1 MDYNKIVN
9 LVWQASKFAQ
19 VESLDVKEKN
29 AHDFVTQA
37 DINISNFLKQSLG
50 ELYPTVGFVTEEE
63 DTHVTTNERFILDP
77 IDGTTNLIYNYRQSA
92 ISLAYVKDGAVQFG
106 VVFNPFSNEMFFATR
121 GKGAYLYDASVGIDP
136 LLNIG
141 VENYT
146 NCRLQVQNRDFAH
159 SLVEFGAGS
168 SYKAEAASNFSIA
181 QRVFESCLDLRRICC
196 TALSI
201 CYLAAGRIDG
211 YFERVIKPWD
221 FAAGIL
227 ILAEAGGVSS
237 TWEGTPLPLD
247 RPTTICCATKA
258 IHAQLLGVVNEGGDE

>member
-19 VESLDVKEKN
+19 VDALDIKEKN
-29 AHDFVTQA
+29 AYDFVTQV
-37 DINISNFLKQSLG
+37 DTNVSNFLKQNLAK
-50 ELYPTVGFVTEEE
+50 LYPHVGFVTEEE
-63 DTHVTTNERFILDP
+63 DIHVATNERFILDP

-92 ISLAYVKDGAVQFG
+92 ISLAHVKDGAVQFG
-106 VVFNPFSNEMFFATR
+106 VVFNPFSNEMFFATL

-146 NCRLQVQNRDFAH
+146 NGRLQVANRDLAH

-168 SYKAEAASNFSIA
+168 SYKREASLNFGIA
-181 QRVFESCLDLRRICC
+181 QRVFENCLDLRRICC

-201 CYLAAGRIDG
+201 CYLASGRIDG

-221 FAAGIL
+221 FAAGVL
-227 ILAEAGGVSS
+227 ILAEAGGLSS
-237 TWEGTPLPLD
+237 TWDGTPLPLD
-247 RPTTICCATKA
+247 RPTTILCATPT
-258 IHAQLLGVVNEGGDE
+258 IHQQLKQLVNK